1 MESFDVIVVGA
12 GIAGLTAARELL
24 KKEPTLKVLVLEG
37 KDRVGG
43 RTLTVDVQTANHTT
57 DKFDMGGQ
65 WVGRTQKELLALLD
79 ELKIEL
85 YDQYETGR
93 KMAQLGTE
101 KIRSYSASLP
111 VFAAGSFTLYEVID
125 FVRNIFRMNRMSNKI
140 NVLDAFSWEGA
151 VAADEQSVAS
161 FARSIALTRSA
172 RDALDIGMRAVYGA
186 EAKRMSLLYHLL
198 YCRSGG
204 SFMDLVEATG
214 DGAQAFR
221 IKGGSQQ
228 ISLKLAEAVGN
239 ERVRLRSGVRRV
251 ETSEGG
257 PTRVTLESG
266 ERLEC
271 KRLVLAIPP
280 NQCGLVEFSP
290 PLGYMKRRLYDNMTP
305 GHLIKF
311 VVTYKSAFWREDG
324 KSGEIISAGRTTIPG
339 EILPIVC
346 SYDATTSNGSPAIVG
361 FIHAELHDWTV
372 NERCNAV
379 VKDLVRFFGTK
390 ALAEFIAYEE
400 KNWNK
405 EPFNGGCPVDYV
417 TPGNMDA
424 FGSIRD
430 MHYGVHFAGTE
441 TALVWMGYMSGAVE
455 SGKRAANEVLHALE
469 LRDKVDHKYMRGSQF
484 SVDYHCPHPPSDHYD
499 DTTSPWRRRIF
510 FGCALVFGIYAV
522 SKKYDLSYTARVF
535 RPVEKTVFKWWT
547 GFKWPH

>member
-1 MESFDVIVVGA
+1 MESVDVIVVGA
-12 GIAGLTAARELL
+12 GMAGLTTARELL

-79 ELKIEL
+79 ELNIDVYE
-85 YDQYETGR
+85 QYEKGK

-111 VFAAGSFTLYEVID
+111 IFAAGSFTLYEVID
-125 FVRNIFRMNRMSNKI
+125 FVRNIFRMSRMVKKV
-140 NVLDAFSWEGA
+140 NVLDAFSWDGA
-151 VAADEQSVAS
+151 IAADEQSVAS

-172 RDALDIGMRAVYGA
+172 RDALDIAIRSVYGA

-198 YCRSGG
+198 YCKSGG
-204 SFMDLVEATG
+204 SFMDLIEATG
-214 DGAQAFR
+214 DGAQALR

-228 ISLKLAEAVGN
+228 ISLRMAAELGD
-239 ERVRLRSGVRRV
+239 RVRLKSGVKHI

-257 PTRVTLESG
+257 PTRVTLING
-266 ERLEC
+266 EHLEC

-280 NQCGLVEFSP
+280 NQCGHLEFSP
-290 PLGYMKRRLYDNMTP
+290 PLGYLKRRLYDNMTP

-311 VVTYKSAFWREDG
+311 IVTYKSAFWREDG

-361 FIHAELHDWTV
+361 FIHADLHDWTV

-417 TPGNMDA
+417 TSGNMDA
-424 FGSIRD
+424 FMSIRD

-441 TALVWMGYMSGAVE
+441 TAVVWMGYMSGAVE
-455 SGKRAANEVLHALE
+455 SGKRAANEVFYALE
-469 LRDKVDHKYMRGSQF
+469 LKEKVDHKYLRGSQF
-484 SVDYHCPHPPSDHYD
+484 SVEYHHPHPPSDHYD
-499 DTTSPWRRRIF
+499 DYLSPWRRRIF
-510 FGCALVFGIYAV
+510 FGAALVFGIYAV
-522 SKKYDLSYTARVF
+522 SKKYDLSYTARFF
-535 RPVEKTVFKWWT
+535 RPVEKSVFKWWT
-547 GFKWPH
+547 GMEWPH